1 MLLRIYQ
8 LMLERKIKKTPKHLM
23 IICSEVNENF
33 KKFLEW
39 CRKFGI
45 REITVC
51 TNSFPIKLE
60 KVKVNFID
68 DKNFYSTGE
77 GDLTVNVVKNLGRNE
92 IVNAIREI
100 ARKAINGEIDPEKI
114 DEKVFESVLKV
125 KSQPDMII
133 KAGSEVPDFL
143 LWQSIYSELYF
154 TDIDWNTARYVDFL
168 RILREYQRR
177 ERRYGR

>member
-1 MLLRIYQ
+1 
-8 LMLERKIKKTPKHLM
+8 
-23 IICSEVNENF
+23 
-33 KKFLEW
+33 
-39 CRKFGI
+39 
-45 REITVC
+45 
-51 TNSFPIKLE
+51 
-60 KVKVNFID
+60 FID

-154 TDIDWNTARYVDFL
+154 TDIDWNTVRYVDFL